1 MFICTMEG
9 RDHVIMRNLIVVAF
23 FAVYMIISIASATE
37 NDIFEV
43 ETEGEY
49 QILQGSSVEQA
60 KKVAFFNAQRKAVE
74 VAGRYLSRKSPVEPY
89 ESHRDEIYCLT
100 AREIQAEILE
110 EKIETVG
117 NTLTYRLRIRAT
129 VQAADFFKAELE
141 AAKLEREETQESYRD
156 EMEQHISAE
165 TDPGRDIAKAYRLL
179 REKKWRI
186 AMIYLDHLERKYP
199 NWDSIYMAKAV
210 IHYLFHEPAFMKK
223 ALNEACQKGNS
234 MACDDLKNI
243 KKLNAHDFGLSVID

>member
-1 MFICTMEG
+1 
-9 RDHVIMRNLIVVAF
+9 MRNLIVVAF
-23 FAVYMIISIASATE
+23 FAVYMINSVAAATE

-43 ETEGEY
+43 ETDGGY
-49 QILQGSSVEQA
+49 QILPGSSVELA

-74 VAGRYLSRKSPVEPY
+74 VAGRYLSRNNSIEQYGPN
-89 ESHRDEIYCLT
+89 RDEIYCLT
-100 AREIQAEILE
+100 AREIHADILE

-117 NTLTYRLRIRAT
+117 KTSTYRLRIRAT
-129 VQAADFFKAELE
+129 IQATDFFKAEIE
-141 AAKLEREETQESYRD
+141 AAKLEREDAQASYRD

-199 NWDSIYMAKAV
+199 NWDSIYMTKAV
-210 IHYLFHEPAFMKK
+210 IHFLFHEPAFMKK
-223 ALNEACQKGNS
+223 ALNEACQRGNS